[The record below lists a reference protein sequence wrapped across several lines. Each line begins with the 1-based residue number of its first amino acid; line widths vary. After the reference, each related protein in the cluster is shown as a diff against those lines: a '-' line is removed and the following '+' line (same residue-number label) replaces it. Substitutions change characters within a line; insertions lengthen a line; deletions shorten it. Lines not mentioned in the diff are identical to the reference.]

1 MSPNAG
7 ISEIDRYE
15 VNTMN
20 GPALQT
26 GGSTA
31 RPVVEQCLGCDRILE
46 EKETDGQRCS
56 AFAFPDAKWRL
67 GNCSMA
73 THIKTETA
81 KTDKVRVG
89 QQKQKKK

>member
-1 MSPNAG
+1 
-7 ISEIDRYE
+7 
-15 VNTMN
+15 MN

-31 RPVVEQCLGCDRILE
+31 RPVVEQCLGCDRIL
-46 EKETDGQRCS
+46 KETDGQRCS

-73 THIKTETA
+73 THIKTDTG
-81 KTDKVRVG
+81 KSTDKVRVG